1 MTTLRQLHLPLRLL
15 SKPLSTT
22 YPRWRFLSTHQPPKP
37 QPPIKSA
44 IITGAA
50 RGIGRAIAHR
60 LAADGYALTLNDLPS
75 SSQTDDALTTLCHD
89 LRTLGHSAH
98 PFHADITSPDS
109 VSALLSSH
117 LSVYGSLS
125 TMVANAGIVAAQPL
139 LTVTTNDFLHMLNIN
154 VIGVFNCYRAA
165 AEQFIKQGTS
175 GKLIGASS
183 VAGLRGIP
191 MLGPYTTSKFAVRG
205 LTQAFAA
212 ELAGEGITANAYAPG
227 VVETGMWDTI
237 GEGLERVEKARAEG
251 LEGGGKRGVEEEG
264 AVGGEG
270 AKARVIKRFTDAMV
284 PLKRS
289 STPEDVTGLVGF
301 LASEGAD
308 YITGQTYAVDGGIY
322 FT

>member
-1 MTTLRQLHLPLRLL
+1 MSTLRHLSIPLHPI
-15 SKPLSTT
+15 SKPLRATFL
-22 YPRWRFLSTHQPPKP
+22 RRRFLSTQQPPKP
-37 QPPIKSA
+37 KAPIKSA

-50 RGIGRAIAHR
+50 RGIGRATAHR
-60 LAADGYALTLNDLPS
+60 LAADGYVLTLNDLS
-75 SSQTDDALTTLCHD
+75 SSSSSDDALTTLCND
-89 LRTLGHSAH
+89 LQSLGHSAH
-98 PFHADITSPDS
+98 PFHADITTPTS

-125 TMVANAGIVAAQPL
+125 CMIANAGIVAAAPL
-139 LTVTTNDFLHMLNIN
+139 LSVNPNDFLHILETN

-183 VAGLRGIP
+183 VAGLRGQP
-191 MLGPYTTSKFAVRG
+191 LLGPYATSKFAVRG
-205 LTQAFAA
+205 LTQSFAA

-237 GEGLERVEKARAEG
+237 AEGFVRVEEMMRKAGKGEKEMEDVEAAE
-251 LEGGGKRGVEEEG
+251 
-264 AVGGEG
+264 GEG
-270 AKARVIKRFTDAMV
+270 AKARTIKKFTDALV
-284 PLKRS
+284 PLKRH
-289 STPEDVTGLVGF
+289 STPEDVAGLVGF

>member
-1 MTTLRQLHLPLRLL
+1 MMPVLRRLPTPLRLV
-15 SKPLSTT
+15 SKPIPATIF
-22 YPRWRFLSTHQPPKP
+22 RHRFLSTQQPPKP
-37 QPPIKSA
+37 KPPIKSA

-60 LAADGYALTLNDLPS
+60 LAADGYALTLNDLPP
-75 SSQTDDALTTLCHD
+75 SSQTDDALTSLCND
-89 LRTLGHSAH
+89 LESLGHSAH
-98 PFHADITSPDS
+98 PFHGDITSPAS
-109 VSALLSSH
+109 VTALLSSH

-125 TMVANAGIVAAQPL
+125 TMIANAGIVAAAPL
-139 LTVTTNDFLHMLNIN
+139 LSVQPNDFLHMLNVN

-165 AEQFIKQGTS
+165 AEQFSKQGTS

-183 VAGLRGIP
+183 VAGLRGQP
-191 MLGPYTTSKFAVRG
+191 LLGPYATSKFAVRG
-205 LTQAFAA
+205 LTQSFAA

-237 GEGLERVEKARAEG
+237 GEGFERVENLKIEARAGAEG
-251 LEGGGKRGVEEEG
+251 LEGE
-264 AVGGEG
+264 EG
-270 AKARVIKRFTDAMV
+270 AKARTIKKFTDALV

-289 STPEDVTGLVGF
+289 STPEDVAGLVGF

-308 YITGQTYAVDGGIY
+308 YITGQTFAVDGGIY